1 MIGLPHTSATSA
13 RAQPETDGSP
23 SPKSAS
29 LAPIMDVREGRIGN
43 AFACERCRKHK
54 VRCVPSDTPSICQR
68 CQKARVECVEHVAR
82 RRPAKA
88 RTDGQTPS
96 KLRDFDKKLDKLS
109 AIVATMAPSPAQTS
123 LPSVVTIP
131 SQLAV
136 LDPPQQAQTAKQA
149 IVPTVP
155 LSSAPTTALLPSPGS
170 QPENSLPFWESFNET
185 LSCLGQLDPL
195 IRSISLVHMQMLLD
209 TYRGMVDY
217 FPFVVVPRDCRC
229 QDLFHNRPMLLF
241 AVLTAASYDSP
252 QLRHSLGQEFRKVVM
267 VKIMQGEKSL
277 DLLQGLLV
285 FIAWHQ
291 HYMDAQAVSITLLLQ
306 LCLGIAHDLGLDNI
320 SRAARSPL
328 HKDDPRDK
336 EAKRAYLGCYYLS
349 SNIGLMQPLKA
360 RSMSHT
366 TTVRNY
372 ASELASSWENK
383 TDTVLPIL
391 MDVCQYM
398 EDVEETFRSQSE
410 QAVVVRTQVNRLN
423 EKWENIRL
431 SSKLQANDFATL
443 QWLQL
448 AARIHLYRI
457 AASVDLVDRDCT
469 PWASGFQLSLRV
481 TYVRSLEQFLDNT
494 TKLSS
499 NQFESISLI
508 DWLNL
513 VNTITSLSKLTLYA
527 SPIPGWDPSELQL
540 ARTFDHY
547 RDQLSSLMPRP
558 RDTSNNREDAFERFR
573 RITSTMRLALHDAPG
588 RGSPNGTTFELST
601 GSGRTVSL
609 LHNLA
614 LPKINGGITNGAEK
628 LPSLRDVNPSFDVT
642 SNDFHWKFL
651 LGTV

>member
-1 MIGLPHTSATSA
+1 MEA
-13 RAQPETDGSP
+13 
-23 SPKSAS
+23 
-29 LAPIMDVREGRIGN
+29 REGRIGN

-88 RTDGQTPS
+88 RAEGQTPS

-109 AIVATMAPSPAQTS
+109 AIVATMAPSPAQTT

-131 SQLAV
+131 SQLAA
-136 LDPPQQAQTAKQA
+136 LETAQQAPTPKQTLTQ
-149 IVPTVP
+149 TVP
-155 LSSAPTTALLPSPGS
+155 LPVTPSSAHLPGPGS
-170 QPENSLPFWESFNET
+170 QSENSLPIWESFNDT
-185 LSCLGQLDPL
+185 LACLGRLDPV
-195 IRSISLVHMQMLLD
+195 IRSISMVHMQMLLD
-209 TYRGMVDY
+209 AYRGMVDF
-217 FPFVVVPRDCRC
+217 FPFVILPRDCRC
-229 QDLFHNRPMLLF
+229 QDLFHTRPMLMF
-241 AVLTAASYDSP
+241 AVLTVASYDSP
-252 QLRHSLGQEFRKVVM
+252 QLRHTLSQEFRKVVM
-267 VKIMQGEKSL
+267 VKIMKGEKTL
-277 DLLQGLLV
+277 DLLQGLLI
-285 FIAWHQ
+285 FIAWHH

-366 TTVRNY
+366 TTLRNY
-372 ASELASSWENK
+372 ASELASSWDNK

-410 QAVVVRTQVNRLN
+410 QAIVVRTQVNRLS

-431 SSKLQANDFATL
+431 VSKLQANDFGKHALLRLDTCNTDSISATL

-457 AASVDLVDRDCT
+457 AASVDLVDRDST

-481 TYVRSLEQFLDNT
+481 TYVRSIEQFLENS
-494 TKLSS
+494 TKLSTS
-499 NQFESISLI
+499 QFDYVSLI

-513 VNTITSLSKLTLYA
+513 VNTITSLSKLALHA
-527 SPIPGWDPSELQL
+527 SHIPGWDPSELQL
-540 ARTFDHY
+540 TRTFDYY
-547 RDQLSSLMPRP
+547 RDQISSQLPRP
-558 RDTSNNREDAFERFR
+558 RDTQSNREDAFERFR
-573 RITSTMRLALHDAPG
+573 RITSTMRMALHDAPG

-614 LPKINGGITNGAEK
+614 LPKINGGTANGSEK